1 MLHFGESNTHLI
13 WRPVYETEP
22 GGIPIW
28 FCFHE
33 NYSVCGCVGVFVWM
47 CVCGCVRARPSVWVR
62 ARLSVCVWSCLRAR
76 VDAHEFGFACA
87 HKGGIKYKWCA

>member
-1 MLHFGESNTHLI
+1 MKRSLVVSPFGFVFMKI
-13 WRPVYETEP
+13 
-22 GGIPIW
+22 I
-28 FCFHE
+28 
-33 NYSVCGCVGVFVWM
+33 VCVDVCVCL